1 MDKLQVKYINPKELK
16 PWAKNPRIND
26 KAAEKL
32 SKLIERFG
40 FVNPII
46 CDKDGT
52 VRAGHTRLKAALKLG
67 LEQVPVIYKDFSN
80 DSEAMA
86 FALAD
91 NKSNEWA
98 EWDFPKLDTVLDDL
112 KIEDFDLSIIGMN
125 IGQPDNPNDE
135 WEGMPEFENHP
146 KAARTI
152 HVHFENLED
161 ANSFARI
168 IGQKISEKTSS
179 IWYPEKQRR
188 DMSGVYFENES

>member
-67 LEQVPVIYKDFSN
+67 LETVPVIYKDFSN
-80 DSEAMA
+80 DSEAVA

-98 EWDFPKLDTVLDDL
+98 EWDFKGLEIFDAMLLKELDFNMSDIEPENIEPPDL
-112 KIEDFDLSIIGMN
+112 KEGDREPFRQMTFVLHDSQYEIIEQAIKDAKQKTDFSN
-125 IGQPDNPNDE
+125 YPN
-135 WEGMPEFENHP
+135 ENSNGN
-146 KAARTI
+146 A
-152 HVHFENLED
+152 L
-161 ANSFARI
+161 FAVCEKWLA
-168 IGQKISEKTSS
+168 QKI
-179 IWYPEKQRR
+179 
-188 DMSGVYFENES
+188 

>member
-67 LEQVPVIYKDFSN
+67 LETVPVIYKDFSN
-80 DSEAMA
+80 DSEAVA

-98 EWDFPKLDTVLDDL
+98 EWDFDMLNDL
-112 KIEDFDLSIIGMN
+112 LSDIPQCDFFA
-125 IGQPDNPNDE
+125 PDE
-135 WEGMPEFENHP
+135 
-146 KAARTI
+146 
-152 HVHFENLED
+152 LL
-161 ANSFARI
+161 
-168 IGQKISEKTSS
+168 KISEMVNNVITENED
-179 IWYPEKQRR
+179 PEKNGIP
-188 DMSGVYFENES
+188 DNECPKCGYQWQNLK